1 MKRFFSEEN
10 NQKKKLPPILKQET
24 MELLWNPVMKC
35 HKDRDSF
42 SGLGWMVNEEKDGQA
57 FGKVNRFYA
66 AHTGGA
72 VGASSVLLIYPR
84 KKEIL
89 TKNPDTIQIP
99 QGVVVA
105 IICNIPN
112 VPYQLFPSK
121 IYRNPPIISFVL
133 RESGPWYT
141 QKFVHCT

>member
-1 MKRFFSEEN
+1 MNIFSEEN
-10 NQKKKLPPILKQET
+10 NEKKKLPPILKQET
-24 MELLWNPVMKC
+24 MALLWNPVMKC
-35 HKDRDSF
+35 HKDRESF
-42 SGLGWMVNEEKDGQA
+42 SGLGWMVSEEKDGQA

-105 IICNIPN
+105 IICNIAN
-112 VPYQLFPSK
+112 VGLSKLAMDVAKLFETLPPASNQAYKVRK
-121 IYRNPPIISFVL
+121 I
-133 RESGPWYT
+133 ED
-141 QKFVHCT
+141 C